1 MEIPFLN
8 KLSLGDGFALFKKGS
23 QVLGVDLGSS
33 NLKIIQLKKERS
45 RILLETY
52 GEIATGPYADLPVGK
67 SAHLLDAKVREM
79 MMDLMKEAGAKAEQA
94 IVSLPLRSSFIKV
107 ISFPIISEEE
117 LKEAIPFEA
126 RKHIPVPT
134 NEVVLNWMVL
144 PQGEFSK
151 SGDEGFIKE
160 RKTQDILLIAIHRDA
175 IEKYQNIFQSTRLG
189 VKAFEIEI
197 FSYARS
203 VLSKELHPSLLVDL
217 GAQSTRFVIVDYGV
231 IRMAHTI
238 DRGSLELTDALSR
251 SLGIEFDRAE
261 HLKYDTGLSS
271 RPEHKEIKSVIEPIL
286 DNIFSEGS
294 RVISEY
300 YKKYGRSV
308 KKAYLL
314 GGGALL
320 NGIQDFAVSRFGIE
334 VRFADPF
341 SKVEYPAFLKETLRE
356 IGPTFATAMGAA
368 LRAIDRSEEHTSE
381 LQSQPN
387 LLCRP

>member
-1 MEIPFLN
+1 
-8 KLSLGDGFALFKKGS
+8 
-23 QVLGVDLGSS
+23 
-33 NLKIIQLKKERS
+33 
-45 RILLETY
+45 
-52 GEIATGPYADLPVGK
+52 
-67 SAHLLDAKVREM
+67 
-79 MMDLMKEAGAKAEQA
+79 
-94 IVSLPLRSSFIKV
+94 
-107 ISFPIISEEE
+107 
-117 LKEAIPFEA
+117 
-126 RKHIPVPT
+126 
-134 NEVVLNWMVL
+134 
-144 PQGEFSK
+144 
-151 SGDEGFIKE
+151 
-160 RKTQDILLIAIHRDA
+160 LLI
-175 IEKYQNIFQSTRLG
+175 
-189 VKAFEIEI
+189 
-197 FSYARS
+197 
-203 VLSKELHPSLLVDL
+203 DL
-217 GAQSTRFVIVDYGV
+217 GAQSTRFAIVDYGV

-368 LRAIDRSEEHTSE
+368 LRAIEE
-381 LQSQPN
+381 
-387 LLCRP
+387 